1 MNGFQFFEATC
12 LEIIEDS
19 NIKNQFT
26 HYFKQNFKK
35 SNAITFKKY

>member
-26 HYFKQNFKK
+26 HFKQNFKK